1 MENNSTYNLDLITR
15 YFAGEATSDEI
26 LALSSWI
33 KSSVENQKLF
43 EEYQNIWDK
52 VEEDKINS
60 SINIDDEW
68 NKIKFLL
75 SESAGE
81 EKDVKIVQ
89 MDTAQVFKPNY
100 FTKFLRVAAIFIFF
114 AISASV
120 IYYYL
125 RNDKMATQHLV
136 AQNNSLESRLPD
148 GTSVTLNAGSTLEY
162 PQKFKGS
169 KRTVALKGEAYFDV
183 VHNEDKPFV
192 IEANDIRIKDIGTSF
207 YINTNSSDG
216 QGEVILTSG
225 KVAVYYKN
233 APDKVTILEPGEK
246 AVFSK
251 TEQKIVKSE
260 NDNVNYM
267 AFKTKELIFANT
279 PLGDVVKEL
288 NSVYHS
294 NITLKNKKIANYT
307 LSGNYTN
314 LALDAIL
321 KIIQEALPVSINKSS
336 GNVIEISGNGCK
348 K

>member
-1 MENNSTYNLDLITR
+1 MENNSTYNLELIAR
-15 YFAGEATSDEI
+15 YFAGEATSSEI
-26 LALSSWI
+26 LDLSRWI
-33 KSSVENQKLF
+33 NASVENQKIF

-75 SESAGE
+75 SDSASGN
-81 EKDVKIVQ
+81 KDAKIVQ

-136 AQNNSLESRLPD
+136 AQNSSLESRLPD
-148 GTSVTLNAGSTLEY
+148 GTSVTLNAGSTLDY
-162 PQKFKGS
+162 PKNFKS
-169 KRTVALKGEAYFDV
+169 DKRTVALKGEAYFNV

>member
-1 MENNSTYNLDLITR
+1 
-15 YFAGEATSDEI
+15 
-26 LALSSWI
+26 
-33 KSSVENQKLF
+33 
-43 EEYQNIWDK
+43 
-52 VEEDKINS
+52 
-60 SINIDDEW
+60 
-68 NKIKFLL
+68 
-75 SESAGE
+75 
-81 EKDVKIVQ
+81 

-100 FTKFLRVAAIFIFF
+100 FTKFLRVAAIFILV
-114 AISASV
+114 AVSVPV

-125 RNDKMATQHLV
+125 RNDQIATQHLV
-136 AQNNSLESRLPD
+136 AQNSTIESKLPD
-148 GTSVTLNAGSTLEY
+148 GSSVTLNAGSTLEY

-169 KRTVALKGEAYFDV
+169 KRTVALKGEAYFNV

-192 IEANDIRIKDIGTSF
+192 IEANDIRVKDIGTSF

-233 APDKVTILEPGEK
+233 TPDKVTILEPGEK

-251 TEQKIVKSE
+251 TEQKIIKTK
-260 NDNVNYM
+260 NDDVNYM

>member
-1 MENNSTYNLDLITR
+1 MKNISTYNLELITK
-15 YFAGEATSDEI
+15 YFAGEATSSEI
-26 LALSSWI
+26 LDLSRWI
-33 KSSVENQKLF
+33 NASVENHKLL

-68 NKIKFLL
+68 NKINFLL
-75 SESAGE
+75 TDSASEK
-81 EKDVKIVQ
+81 KDAKIVQ
-89 MDTAQVFKPNY
+89 MDTAQVFKSNY
-100 FTKFLRVAAIFIFF
+100 FTKFLRIAAIFIFF

-148 GTSVTLNAGSTLEY
+148 GTSVTLNVGSTLDY
-162 PQKFKGS
+162 LKNFKGN
-169 KRTVALKGEAYFDV
+169 KRTVALKGEAYFNV

-216 QGEVILTSG
+216 HGEVVLTSG

-260 NDNVNYM
+260 NDDVNYM
-267 AFKTKELIFANT
+267 AFKTKDFVFDKT
-279 PLGDVVKEL
+279 PLSEVVKTL
-288 NSVYHS
+288 NDVYHS
-294 NITLKNKKIANYT
+294 NIVLKNNNLASIPIH
-307 LSGNYTN
+307 GNYSN
-314 LALDAIL
+314 FALDTIL
-321 KIIQEALPVSINKSS
+321 KIIKGALPVNITKTS

-348 K
+348 R

>member
-1 MENNSTYNLDLITR
+1 MENISTYNLELITK
-15 YFAGEATSDEI
+15 YFAGEATSSEI
-26 LALSSWI
+26 LDLSRWTNA
-33 KSSVENQKLF
+33 SVENQKIF
-43 EEYQNIWDK
+43 EEYKNIWDK
-52 VEEDKINS
+52 VEEDKINF

-75 SESAGE
+75 SDSAS
-81 EKDVKIVQ
+81 EKKDAKIIQ

-136 AQNNSLESRLPD
+136 AQNSSLESKLPD
-148 GTSVTLNAGSTLEY
+148 GTSVTLNAGSTLDY
-162 PQKFKGS
+162 PKNFKGD
-169 KRTVALKGEAYFDV
+169 KRTVALKGEAYFNV

-233 APDKVTILEPGEK
+233 DPDKVTILEPGEK

-251 TEQKIVKSE
+251 TEQKIVKTE
-260 NDNVNYM
+260 NEDANYM
-267 AFKTKELIFANT
+267 AFKTKDLVFDKT
-279 PLGDVVKEL
+279 PLSEVVKKL
-288 NSVYHS
+288 NSVYNS
-294 NITLKNKKIANYT
+294 KIILKNNNIANCT
-307 LSGNYTN
+307 LSGNYPN
-314 LALDAIL
+314 FALDAIL
-321 KIIQEALPVSINKSS
+321 KIIKEALSVNITKSS

-348 K
+348 N